1 MILECLK
8 KKLKSLIDMFID
20 KNYLKQ
26 TGLFF
31 CTTLRRLIWSVV
43 VVMYLNG
50 ILKQP
55 LREMYLHK
63 YGDLWE
69 GTGRWSAKTLSI
81 YQVNYNIN
89 FSRKIPG
96 FIHRIKVIII
106 FTVLWN
112 TTSCSDVSSWIA
124 CIMET
129 CLKTKENVIN
139 KKNQWFWS

>member
-1 MILECLK
+1 M
-8 KKLKSLIDMFID
+8 
-20 KNYLKQ
+20 KQ

-31 CTTLRRLIWSVV
+31 CTTICWLIKSIAVV
-43 VVMYLNG
+43 LYLDG
-50 ILKQP
+50 ILMQP

-69 GTGRWSAKTLSI
+69 GTGRWSVKTLSI

-112 TTSCSDVSSWIA
+112 TTSCSNVSKSLA

-139 KKNQWFWS
+139 KINGSDVKYRHHSTIWIKQI